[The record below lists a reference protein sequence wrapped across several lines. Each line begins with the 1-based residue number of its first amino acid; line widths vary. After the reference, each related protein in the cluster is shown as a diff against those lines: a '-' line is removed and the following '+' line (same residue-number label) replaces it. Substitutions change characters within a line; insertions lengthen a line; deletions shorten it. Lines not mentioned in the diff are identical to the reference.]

1 MRIIAD
7 FHIHSPYARAVSKE
21 MTLENLNYWAGLK
34 GITVMGTGDFTHPKW
49 IKEIKE
55 NLEPAEQGLF
65 KLKSQILNPKSQ
77 INSNDQNSKFSDED
91 GSAFGGKTRFMLT
104 VEISSIYS
112 KGGKVRRIH
121 NLIFAPS
128 IEVAEKINAQLNLR
142 GNIKSDGRPILG
154 LDSKELLKIAL
165 NADPNCFFVPAH
177 IWTPWF
183 SVFGSKSG
191 FNTIEECFDE
201 YSKHIFA
208 LETGLSSDPAMN
220 WRVSMLDKY
229 ALISNSDSHSLRRIG
244 REANI
249 FDAELSYNG
258 IIGAIKSKDPK
269 RFLST
274 IEFFPE
280 EGIYHYD
287 GHRDCG
293 VRTTPEET
301 RKLKGLCSK
310 CGKAVT
316 VGVMSRV
323 EELADRPEG
332 FKPQNAIPYKNM
344 VPLDEIIA
352 ESFGIASATSKKVQ
366 EEFKNIVAEFGN
378 EIAVLFDVSRLD
390 LETKIKPEIVEGIMR
405 VREGRL
411 RIEPG
416 YDGLYGKVKIFSAE
430 GGSASGGEEGERK
443 EIIKQATLF

>member
-378 EIAVLFDVSRLD
+378 EVSVLFDMPRSE
-390 LETKIKPEIVEGIMR
+390 LEVKIKPEIVEGIMR

-416 YDGLYGKVKIFSAE
+416 YDGLYGKVKIF
-430 GGSASGGEEGERK
+430 EEGERK
-443 EIIKQATLF
+443 EISKQASLF

>member
-201 YSKHIFA
+201 YSKYIFA

-378 EIAVLFDVSRLD
+378 EVSVLFDMPRSE
-390 LETKIKPEIVEGIMR
+390 LEVKIKPEIVEGIMR

-416 YDGLYGKVKIFSAE
+416 YDGLYGKVKIF
-430 GGSASGGEEGERK
+430 EEGERK
-443 EIIKQATLF
+443 EISKQASLF